1 MDDEFKVIE
10 FNRIDDSTEDEILS
24 LNKELRELKDS
35 TYNDQVELDALIKRM
50 KTLAEK
56 IGDDNIILPEYDFDD
71 INKQID
77 DIVIKEINKS
87 EIKYDKLPKLETHE
101 LIFSSIAGIISV
113 LVDVIFVGTPEVVKI
128 YRGGENFDGSMLTSA
143 LRNVGR
149 DEEGKLTGIFDW
161 CSDKLKVPYDISLKS
176 GIVTPNNHRLRSFAH
191 DPFFGLLFAV
201 ADIILGTTTCFD
213 NKGKL
218 TILVN
223 KNKASTGQK
232 WLSVIYYMGHIISD
246 VGTSRGIPIPGFF
259 ITQFFRNGDGDT
271 SIAKIAESMY
281 MDGYDLRHMA
291 SMSVPVFIK
300 NSLIN
305 IYIKM
310 NNHNK
315 LLPVLWLQREK
326 QQLDIKLRTNK
337 MMFVANSISTLGNT
351 IKFISPPNCGNPCA
365 LNLVQWT
372 DFIRSSIIMVKAV
385 TRDFSTDQVLYNRK
399 EIDKRWKDLLQINF

>member
-10 FNRIDDSTEDEILS
+10 FNRIDDSTEEEILS

-35 TYNDQVELDALIKRM
+35 TNNDQVELDALIKRIQ
-50 KTLAEK
+50 TIAEK
-56 IGDDNIILPEYDFDD
+56 IGADNVIVPEYDFED

-77 DIVIKEINKS
+77 IVIKEVNKG
-87 EIKYDKLPKLETHE
+87 EIKYDKLPKLEAHE

-128 YRGGENFDGSMLTSA
+128 YRGGENFDGSILTSA
-143 LRNVGR
+143 LRNIGR
-149 DEEGKLTGIFDW
+149 DEEGELTGIFDW
-161 CSDKLKVPYDISLKS
+161 CSDKFKVPYDISLKS

-191 DPFFGLLFAV
+191 DPFLGLLFAV

-213 NKGKL
+213 NKRKL
-218 TILVN
+218 AVLVN
-223 KNKASTGQK
+223 KNKASAGQK

-246 VGTSRGIPIPGFF
+246 VCTARGIPIPSFF
-259 ITQFFRNGDGDT
+259 ITQFFRNGDGNA

-300 NSLIN
+300 NALIN
-305 IYIKM
+305 SYIKM
-310 NNHNK
+310 NNHNINTVISIAEK
-315 LLPVLWLQREK
+315 EK

-372 DFIRSSIIMVKAV
+372 DFIRNSIFMAKAI
-385 TRDFSTDQVLYNRK
+385 TRDFSTEEGLYNRR
-399 EIDKRWKDLLQINF
+399 EIDKRWKELLQTNF